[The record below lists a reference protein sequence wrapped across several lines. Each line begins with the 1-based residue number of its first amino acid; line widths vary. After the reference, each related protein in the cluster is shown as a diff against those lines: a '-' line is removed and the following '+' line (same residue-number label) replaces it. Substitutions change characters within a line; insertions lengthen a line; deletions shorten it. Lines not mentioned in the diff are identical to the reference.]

1 MDKRAQLMIK
11 VTFALTLFNS
21 WVLFEEVVIDRLG
34 WGRYLP
40 CYRPGLFCEWDAG
53 AIVVITLMAF
63 VLFRRTVR

>member
-1 MDKRAQLMIK
+1 MRLRP
-11 VTFALTLFNS
+11 TFALTLINS

-53 AIVVITLMAF
+53 AIVVIALLAYL
-63 VLFRRTVR
+63 LFRPSAR